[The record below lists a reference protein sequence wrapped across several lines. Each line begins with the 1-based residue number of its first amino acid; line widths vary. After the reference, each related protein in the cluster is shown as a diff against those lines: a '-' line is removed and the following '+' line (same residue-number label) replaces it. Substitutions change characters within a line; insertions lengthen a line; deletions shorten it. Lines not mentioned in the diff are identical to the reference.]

1 VEAVTR
7 PPATPSTHDTAHQ
20 QAQDLLARL
29 TLDEKLAMLDGDTGF
44 WEGIRETVRGD
55 AYHRRS
61 WPAGQVPRLGIR
73 GLHFVDGPRGVVLDG
88 GATTFPAPIGRGA
101 SWDADLERRVGEA
114 IAREARSFGA
124 NLWGGVCVNLLRHP
138 GWGRAQETYGED
150 PVHLAVMGSA
160 AVTGAQRH
168 LVACVKHFALN
179 SIENA
184 RFRVDVTASPRV
196 LHEVY
201 LPHFRACVEAGA
213 GAVMSAYNSVNGQWC
228 GQNEM
233 LLTDILKRRWGFTG
247 FVLTDFVF
255 GLRDAGTA
263 VRAGQ
268 DLEMPFRLLLAA
280 DLAGLVAAGQVPLQR
295 VDDAVLRLLGAQ
307 LAVPGDD
314 PPPEVRGC
322 AEHVGLAREAA
333 TESIVLLANRD
344 CALPLTDVG
353 SIAVLGRLAVVP
365 NLGDHGSSD
374 TRPAHVV
381 TPLAGLAAAVGD
393 GVRVRYGSGDDQQ
406 AAAVLA
412 AQVDAAVVVV
422 GLDWRDEGEHIE
434 TADLDWLARR
444 LPAPGPFQRL
454 RLARV
459 WDGLSGLL
467 ARLLGHGP
475 GLPDFHAGDRT
486 MLRLDPRDE
495 ALVRTV
501 AAANPRTVVV
511 LMGGGA
517 LVTEAW
523 RHQVPAIVL
532 LGYPGQEGG
541 HALADVLLGRVSP
554 SGRLPF
560 TMPVEH
566 GHLPP
571 FDPTARQV
579 TYDLWHGY
587 RLLARDGN
595 TAAFPFGHGL
605 SYTTFETS
613 ELRATLEQVD
623 GVPAAV
629 RLTATV
635 TNTGACDGAEVV
647 QVYAEPP
654 AWRGPGVGPQRPAR
668 WLAGFTRVPLAAG
681 ECAQVSVEVPMHRL
695 AWFDEASDAFTV
707 QPGGHV
713 LRVGRDVEDSTGAAV
728 VVDLPEQRLEG

>member
-1 VEAVTR
+1 VTHPTAPGTDDAV
-7 PPATPSTHDTAHQ
+7 Q
-20 QAQDLLARL
+20 QHALDLLTRL
-29 TLDEKLAMLDGDTGF
+29 TLEEKLGLLDGDTEF
-44 WEGIRETVRGD
+44 WDGMRDTVSGD
-55 AYHRRS
+55 AYHRHP
-61 WPAGQVPRLGIR
+61 WPAGQVPRLGIG
-73 GLHFVDGPRGVVLDG
+73 GLHFVDGPRGVVLEG
-88 GATTFPAPIGRGA
+88 GATTFPAAIGRGA

-124 NLWGGVCVNLLRHP
+124 NLWGGVCINLLRHP

-150 PVHLAVMGSA
+150 PVHLAIMGSA

-168 LVACVKHFALN
+168 LIACVKHFALN

-184 RFRVDVTASPRV
+184 RARVDVSASPRV

-228 GQNEM
+228 GQNEV
-233 LLTDILKRRWGFTG
+233 LLSDILKQRWGFRG

-280 DLAGLVAAGQVPLQR
+280 DLPGLVASGEVPLQR
-295 VDDAVLRLLGAQ
+295 VDDAVLRLLRAQ
-307 LAVPGDD
+307 LSVPAEV

-322 AEHVGLAREAA
+322 AEHVALARQAA
-333 TESIVLLANRD
+333 TESIVLLQNASQT
-344 CALPLTDVG
+344 LPLADVRT
-353 SIAVLGRLAVVP
+353 IAVVGRLAVVP

-374 TRPAHVV
+374 TRPTRVV
-381 TPLAGLAAAVGD
+381 TPLAGLKAAVGAE
-393 GVRVRYGSGDDQQ
+393 VAVTYSTGDDQQ
-406 AAAVLA
+406 AAAALA
-412 AQVDAAVVVV
+412 ARAEAAVVVV

-434 TADLDWLARR
+434 FSDLAWLVRR
-444 LPAPGPFQRL
+444 MPAPGLLGRL
-454 RLARV
+454 RLAPV
-459 WDGLSGLL
+459 WSGLVGLL
-467 ARLLGHGP
+467 ARLLGRGP
-475 GLPDFHAGDRT
+475 GLPDFAAGDRT
-486 MLRLDPRDE
+486 MLRLHPQDE

-501 AAANPRTVVV
+501 AAANPRTAVV
-511 LMGGGA
+511 LMAGGA
-517 LVTEAW
+517 LITEAW

-541 HALADVLLGRVSP
+541 HALADVLLGHVSP

-571 FDPTARQV
+571 FDPTAHRV

-587 RLLARDGN
+587 RLLARDGHP
-595 TAAFPFGHGL
+595 AAFPFGHGL
-605 SYTTFETS
+605 SYTTFETGAVQAA
-613 ELRATLEQVD
+613 LDLVD
-623 GVPAAV
+623 GLPSAV

-635 TNTGACDGAEVV
+635 TNTGQRDGAEVV
-647 QVYAEPP
+647 AVYAEPP
-654 AWRGPGVGPQRPAR
+654 STTQPERPAR
-668 WLAGFTRVPLAAG
+668 WLAGFARVAVAAG
-681 ECAQVSVEVPMHRL
+681 ASERVVVEVPVRRL
-695 AWFDEASDAFTV
+695 AWFDEAADA
-707 QPGGHV
+707 
-713 LRVGRDVEDSTGAAV
+713 LRLQAGRYCLRLGRHAEDAAGPAV
-728 VVDLPEQRLEG
+728 TVDLPEQILAG

>member
-1 VEAVTR
+1 VTHPTAPGTDDAV
-7 PPATPSTHDTAHQ
+7 Q
-20 QAQDLLARL
+20 QHALDLLTRL
-29 TLDEKLAMLDGDTGF
+29 TLEEKLGLLDGDTEF
-44 WEGIRETVRGD
+44 WDGMRDTVSGD
-55 AYHRRS
+55 AYHRHP
-61 WPAGQVPRLGIR
+61 WPAGQVPRLGIG
-73 GLHFVDGPRGVVLDG
+73 GLHFVDGPRGVVLEG
-88 GATTFPAPIGRGA
+88 GATTFPAAIGRGA

-124 NLWGGVCVNLLRHP
+124 NLWGGVCINLLRHP

-150 PVHLAVMGSA
+150 PVHLAIMGSA

-168 LVACVKHFALN
+168 LIACVKHFALN

-184 RFRVDVTASPRV
+184 RARVDVSASPRV

-228 GQNEM
+228 GQNEV
-233 LLTDILKRRWGFTG
+233 LLSDILKQRWGFRG

-280 DLAGLVAAGQVPLQR
+280 DLPGLVASGEVPLQR
-295 VDDAVLRLLGAQ
+295 VDDAVLRLLRAQ
-307 LAVPGDD
+307 LSVPAEV

-322 AEHVGLAREAA
+322 AEHVALARQAA
-333 TESIVLLANRD
+333 TESIVLLQNASQT
-344 CALPLTDVG
+344 LPLADVRT
-353 SIAVLGRLAVVP
+353 IAVVGRLAVVP

-374 TRPAHVV
+374 TRPTRVV
-381 TPLAGLAAAVGD
+381 TPLAGLKAAVGAE
-393 GVRVRYGSGDDQQ
+393 VAVTYSTGDDQQ
-406 AAAVLA
+406 AAAALA
-412 AQVDAAVVVV
+412 ARAEAAVVVV

-434 TADLDWLARR
+434 FSDLAWLVRR
-444 LPAPGPFQRL
+444 MPAPGLLGRL
-454 RLARV
+454 RLAPV
-459 WDGLSGLL
+459 WSGLVGLL
-467 ARLLGHGP
+467 ARLLGRGP
-475 GLPDFHAGDRT
+475 GLPDFAAGDRT
-486 MLRLDPRDE
+486 MLRLHPQDE

-501 AAANPRTVVV
+501 AAANPRTAVV
-511 LMGGGA
+511 LMAGGA
-517 LVTEAW
+517 LITEAW

-541 HALADVLLGRVSP
+541 HALADVLLGHVSP

-571 FDPTARQV
+571 FDPTAHRV

-587 RLLARDGN
+587 RLLARDGHP
-595 TAAFPFGHGL
+595 AAFPFGHGL
-605 SYTTFETS
+605 SYTTFETGAVQAA
-613 ELRATLEQVD
+613 LDLVD
-623 GVPAAV
+623 GLPSAV

-635 TNTGACDGAEVV
+635 TNTGQRDGAEVV
-647 QVYAEPP
+647 AVYAEPP
-654 AWRGPGVGPQRPAR
+654 STAQPERPAR
-668 WLAGFTRVPLAAG
+668 WLAGFARVAVAAG
-681 ECAQVSVEVPMHRL
+681 ASERVVVEVPVRRL
-695 AWFDEASDAFTV
+695 AWFDEAADAFRL
-707 QPGGHV
+707 QSGRYC
-713 LRVGRDVEDSTGAAV
+713 LRLGRHAEDAAGPAV
-728 VVDLPEQRLEG
+728 TVDLPEQILAG